1 MSKSVWGGAVSIF
14 FGLIT
19 AFLPVSDKTK
29 FVICGIAS
37 IGLIVSVIGWVRA
50 YSNEKKKSKA
60 EKVQFIPVECGPTVK
75 GSVSKANGYTFY
87 RARIEPNGSEQFP
100 NLIGKIHSIKRDG
113 VEMDL
118 AEVIRIKYCPG
129 DLSAPCARK
138 DDPAFLDVVYVNPSA
153 VADLHVHYWPA
164 GMTHWNFEPGHT
176 YNLDVAILS
185 DGVSRR
191 CNFEFTWTGDTNTS
205 SCRLILDGSK
215 QPSKSLNSDRPL
227 RPIEI
232 RDIFDDLIQRGSSIR
247 DQWQMTFT
255 APANDQQREATS
267 RLWLTEASSA
277 VKKHL
282 SITQFDRFNN
292 YDLAMKV
299 PEHFTFSLKV
309 LKAGTPQ
316 DSNGFKIAH
325 EVAGKLKILQ
335 QFRSEITRQSS

>member
-1 MSKSVWGGAVSIF
+1 MSKTVWGAGVSFFIAIAIQFVSI
-14 FGLIT
+14 
-19 AFLPVSDKTK
+19 SDSWKQ
-29 FVICGIAS
+29 GIS
-37 IGLIVSVIGWVRA
+37 IAAGIGTVACVIGWYCA
-50 YSNEKKKSKA
+50 YRKEKKKNSSN
-60 EKVQFIPVECGPTVK
+60 QIIPVECGPDVK
-75 GSVSKANGYTFY
+75 GSVVKANGFTFY
-87 RARIEPNGSEQFP
+87 RARIEPSGNERFP
-100 NLIGKIHSIKRDG
+100 NLIAKVHSIKRDG
-113 VEMDL
+113 VEMHL
-118 AEVIRIKYCPG
+118 SEVLQIKYYPG
-129 DLSAPCARK
+129 DGTRPCPRK
-138 DDPAFLDVVYVNPSA
+138 DDPAFLDVVFVNPNG
-153 VADLHVHYWPA
+153 VADLHVLFWPA
-164 GMTHWNFEPGHT
+164 GMRNWNFDSGHN

-185 DGVSRR
+185 DEISRR
-191 CNFEFTWTGDTNTS
+191 CNFEFVWTGGADTS

-215 QPSKSLNSDRPL
+215 QPSKSPNSDRPL

-247 DQWQMTFT
+247 DQWQTTFT
-255 APANDQQREATS
+255 ASASDQQREANS
-267 RLWLTEASSA
+267 LLWLTEASSA

-335 QFRSEITRQSS
+335 QFRSEITRQPS